1 MMNGSLSEN
10 GKHPVGRSTIGQW
23 GKWQCS
29 ISASQLT
36 QRIWCGRRNV
46 SPFERPSGHRQSII
60 RRQVLVNII
69 QSLSSSTQETAT
81 KAKFVR
87 PSISHSRAHSSHAP
101 SGPTSFPPIQTNT
114 DSSASSTLSLHPW
127 QRSSTWTSGTVVV
140 ARSIPRDLER
150 RERHGRVVRWRGGR

>member
-10 GKHPVGRSTIGQW
+10 GKHPVGRSTTGQW
-23 GKWQCS
+23 GKRQCS
-29 ISASQLT
+29 ISASPLT

-81 KAKFVR
+81 KTKIRPPPIHQSLPRALISRPLWTHLLPANSNQHGFVC
-87 PSISHSRAHSSHAP
+87 IVNA
-101 SGPTSFPPIQTNT
+101 FPPPMAAFLNM
-114 DSSASSTLSLHPW
+114 
-127 QRSSTWTSGTVVV
+127 
-140 ARSIPRDLER
+140 DL
-150 RERHGRVVRWRGGR
+150 GNGCCGKVDPAGS